1 MAHIFFPIKIENLT
15 CGWLFFSYFVK
26 HLNKNLFSTKASNW
40 MEHEVKP
47 YSQSD
52 KSKKEQVAR
61 MFNNIAGNYDFLN
74 HFLSLN
80 IDKIWRKKV
89 IRIITAQQPNRIL
102 DVATG
107 TGDLAIAALRANP
120 ERVDGIDISDGM
132 LEVGKQKLMQQGLD
146 NKIVLQNGDA
156 EAIPF
161 DDATFDAVTVA
172 FGVRNFEDLDAG
184 LKEMNRVL
192 IPGGICVV
200 LEFTMPRNFPF
211 KQLYGFY
218 FKNMLPFIGRLVS
231 KDSSAYTYLPESV
244 KAFPQNEQFLMRLEQ
259 AGFSDTSFKTL
270 SMGIAAI
277 YIAYKK

>member
-1 MAHIFFPIKIENLT
+1 
-15 CGWLFFSYFVK
+15 
-26 HLNKNLFSTKASNW
+26 